1 MNIWF
6 TSDYHLGH
14 KRILSLTDRPFDT
27 VDEMNESII
36 DSHNSVVKSGD
47 TVYMLGDIV
56 MGGWHQ
62 NIPLIGR
69 MNGRKILVAG
79 NHDQPFIHRN
89 KSSFE
94 RIMKGY
100 GEYFDE
106 IHLDH
111 CRFGRFVLSH
121 FPYDADHT
129 DDPRYMECRPVDKG
143 YTLIHG
149 HLHLE
154 SDKPQVTYSSK
165 GTRQIHV
172 GIDGWGA
179 PVSLETIHELNKE

>member
-1 MNIWF
+1 MSIWF

-14 KRILSLTDRPFDT
+14 KRIISLTDRPFNT

-36 DSHNSVVKSGD
+36 DTHNIVVKPGD
-47 TVYMLGDIV
+47 TVYMLGDMV
-56 MGGWHQ
+56 MGGWQQ
-62 NIPLIGR
+62 NIPLIGK
-69 MNGRKILVAG
+69 MNGRKILVTG
-79 NHDQPFIHRN
+79 NHDQPFIHRD

-129 DDPRYMECRPVDKG
+129 DDPRYMEYRPVDKG
-143 YTLIHG
+143 YTLMCG
-149 HLHLE
+149 HLHLNE
-154 SDKPQVTYSSK
+154 FDAPVFRSK
-165 GTRQIHV
+165 LGTLQIHV
-172 GIDGWGA
+172 GVDQWKR
-179 PVSLETIHELNKE
+179 PVSRDEIELLIS